1 MKLRRI
7 VSVVFLVSGIASA
20 ESPRPVASHPPTGA
34 SQGGARG
41 AVILPGGSPVKSRIS
56 FTNEVSR
63 ILQDRCQTCHRAGGI
78 APFPLVTYEDAF
90 NFRDA
95 IRYMVETRQMPPF
108 KQSKACQSMKD
119 DPSLSAK
126 EIETIG
132 RWVSNGAPEGNPAEM
147 PPAKSFPD
155 IWTAGT
161 PDLPLAMPQ
170 PFTPDFS
177 NGDVY
182 RCFVMPTS
190 TTEDK
195 WVTKVEVL
203 PGARAM
209 VHHVLLY
216 LDTTSA
222 AEELDARDPGPGYA
236 CFGGPGFTLT
246 GGLGGWAPGNK
257 PMELP
262 NGLGMSLPKAA
273 KVVMQVHYSARGGI
287 LEPDVTQVGITYAR
301 EPIQREYR
309 ALPIVNQ
316 TFRIPAGE
324 SNFLVTQ
331 SVPFVPASITLYS
344 ITPHMHLTGKAMQV
358 EATLP
363 GGAKVCLSNVPAW
376 DFRWQGTYFYE
387 TPLQLPIGFGLS
399 LKAWYDNS
407 TGNPNNPHS
416 PPRDLTWGEETGDEM
431 CIAFLGFTLGGPVTA
446 ASADAD
452 LAVVEPPVPSK
463 AKDWADLAGQRE

>member
-1 MKLRRI
+1 M
-7 VSVVFLVSGIASA
+7 
-20 ESPRPVASHPPTGA
+20 
-34 SQGGARG
+34 
-41 AVILPGGSPVKSRIS
+41 
-56 FTNEVSR
+56 
-63 ILQDRCQTCHRAGGI
+63 
-78 APFPLVTYEDAF
+78 TYEDAF

-216 LDTTSA
+216 LDTTNA
-222 AEELDARDPGPGYA
+222 AEELDARDPGPGQQRHA
-236 CFGGPGFTLT
+236 Q
-246 GGLGGWAPGNK
+246 
-257 PMELP
+257 LP
-262 NGLGMSLPKAA
+262 DRRGIQFRDAHRPQTKTQARQHTRN
-273 KVVMQVHYSARGGI
+273 QRRRARG
-287 LEPDVTQVGITYAR
+287 
-301 EPIQREYR
+301 
-309 ALPIVNQ
+309 
-316 TFRIPAGE
+316 
-324 SNFLVTQ
+324 
-331 SVPFVPASITLYS
+331 
-344 ITPHMHLTGKAMQV
+344 
-358 EATLP
+358 
-363 GGAKVCLSNVPAW
+363 
-376 DFRWQGTYFYE
+376 
-387 TPLQLPIGFGLS
+387 
-399 LKAWYDNS
+399 
-407 TGNPNNPHS
+407 
-416 PPRDLTWGEETGDEM
+416 
-431 CIAFLGFTLGGPVTA
+431 
-446 ASADAD
+446 
-452 LAVVEPPVPSK
+452 
-463 AKDWADLAGQRE
+463 